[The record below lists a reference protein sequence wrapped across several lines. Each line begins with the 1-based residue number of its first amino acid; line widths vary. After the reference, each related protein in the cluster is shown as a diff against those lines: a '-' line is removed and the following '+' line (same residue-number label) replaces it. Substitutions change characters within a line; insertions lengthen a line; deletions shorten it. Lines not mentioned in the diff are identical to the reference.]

1 MSASSFWLPGIRLT
15 NFVVFL
21 GCVGLMAVGL
31 YMQHFMD
38 LVPCALCITQRI
50 FIIATG
56 AWALIGVLAHNLV
69 PLRKILSFLAVIS
82 AITGGFFSSR
92 QLWLQSLPEDQ
103 VPACGPSFDYLIEA
117 FPLQEA
123 LTVLMRGDGNCAE
136 VSWTFLGISI
146 PGWTLVA
153 FIGLA
158 LINIWQLIRRN

>member
-69 PLRKILSFLAVIS
+69 PLRNILSFLAVIS